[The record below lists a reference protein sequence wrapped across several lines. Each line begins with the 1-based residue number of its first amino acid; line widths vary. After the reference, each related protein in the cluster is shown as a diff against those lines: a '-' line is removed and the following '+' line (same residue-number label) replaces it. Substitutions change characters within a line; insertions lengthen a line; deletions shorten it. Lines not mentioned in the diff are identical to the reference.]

1 MKGEEN
7 DVGSSE
13 LSLSLCEGLYEK
25 KIRLLCK
32 CIYIKEYEMMGLQGR
47 EKSGKNRGIEPKRQ
61 RKQAQM
67 KINERQNLRE
77 QSN

>member
-1 MKGEEN
+1 MMQGALNCLYPYVKVYMK
-7 DVGSSE
+7 
-13 LSLSLCEGLYEK
+13 K

>member
-1 MKGEEN
+1 MMQRALDCLYPYVKVYMKN
-7 DVGSSE
+7 N
-13 LSLSLCEGLYEK
+13 
-25 KIRLLCK
+25 IRLLCK